1 MEIRSFIKQEQTGMA
16 TIDMSIEKLSTII
29 GIVGALSASVGGYFV
44 MEERQNVL
52 MVEVQTLRDSTSKID
67 LGSMKVKLDTLTTSV
82 AALNTRIQDSN
93 PAEFTRKVERMEERL
108 NNVVKSIDKIEASD
122 NPLSM

>member
-1 MEIRSFIKQEQTGMA
+1 MA
-16 TIDMSIEKLSTII
+16 TIDMSLEKVATIL

-52 MVEVQTLRDSTSKID
+52 MIEVQTLRDSTAKID
-67 LGSMKVKLDTLTTSV
+67 LGAMKAKIDAMGASV
-82 AALNTRIQDSN
+82 SALNARIQDSN
-93 PAEFTRKVERMEERL
+93 PAEFTRKVERLDERL
-108 NNVVKSIDKIEASD
+108 NNVIKSLDRLQSND

>member
-1 MEIRSFIKQEQTGMA
+1 MA

-52 MVEVQTLRDSTSKID
+52 MTEVQSLRDSTDKID
-67 LGSMKVKLDTLTTSV
+67 LSAMKDKLDNITGSV
-82 AALNTRIQDSN
+82 TALNTRIQDSN
-93 PAEFTRKVERMEERL
+93 PAEFTRKVERLEERL
-108 NNVVKSIDKIEASD
+108 NNVVKSIDKIQAND

>member
-1 MEIRSFIKQEQTGMA
+1 MA
-16 TIDMSIEKLSTII
+16 TIDMSIEKISTII

-52 MVEVQTLRDSTSKID
+52 MAEVQSLRDSTAKID
-67 LGSMKVKLDTLTTSV
+67 LSAMKVKVDTLTTEV

-93 PAEFTRKVERMEERL
+93 PAEFTRKVERIEERL
-108 NNVVKSIDKIEASD
+108 NNVVKSIDRIQAND